1 MTDESAFSTAEN
13 VLFYLF
19 QFCQLFVHPCQL
31 FNSVRYIMEEEIV
44 SQNSHQHQ
52 DRYGQYHPPLMVI
65 IKKYTEEYGNNWV
78 SCNIAPMK

>member
-1 MTDESAFSTAEN
+1 M
-13 VLFYLF
+13 LLF

-31 FNSVRYIMEEEIV
+31 FNSVGYIMEEEIV

-78 SCNIAPMK
+78 CLLYTSDAADD